1 MNWRKVGKA
10 VGIGIAVSLLGFILS
25 GSELSWL
32 LGILI
37 AYLEL
42 KLTEED

>member
-1 MNWRKVGKA
+1 MNWRKVA
-10 VGIGIAVSLLGFILS
+10 RAIGIGSIVAMLGFILS